1 MTARTGDLLLTV
13 AALLCGA
20 AAAPSRLAQERSDEV
35 YRKVEKSDCNGNDV
49 KPQPSCSGNRN
60 LSVAVLEACCDSTD
74 GCSGFN
80 TNGVIKD
87 RTCTTHIQPQSTDLY
102 LKNPNPNLKWLTT
115 YDFNPHVTKGWQNLV
130 SGDGADLA
138 DSIEAYKQYGMYSM
152 PMLPDGIF
160 NKSHKCIQPDW
171 EANTEIF
178 VNTTLAPYIEAGI
191 VVGIFMGDELF
202 ANRISLADITL
213 VSDKLRSLLGPRGGA
228 KQTPFIYT
236 NENGRMKEWPVTTP
250 PQPLRFSL
258 T

>member
-20 AAAPSRLAQERSDEV
+20 AAAPSRLAQDMSDEV
-35 YRKVEKSDCNGNDV
+35 YRKVEKSDCNGDDV
-49 KPQPSCSGNRN
+49 KPQPSCGGKRN

-87 RTCTTHIQPQSTDLY
+87 RTCTTHIQPQSRTDLY

-115 YDFNPHVTKGWQNLV
+115 YDFSPHVTKGWQNLV

-250 PQPLRFSL
+250 PNHFVVR
-258 T
+258 